1 MTGTNKRKRYFPA
14 FLCFIAGMWV
24 CVMSLPS
31 GNAEESETI
40 AVPAKTEQTSPSPN
54 TADDPNALPPSSPAE
69 ENASADPNQATTDI
83 NGGSMMPNEGD
94 VAELYRYFGL
104 LFNETL
110 VSKEGMV
117 DYGALR
123 RKRSD
128 LLNAV
133 RVLENLH
140 PAVLMSMGRE
150 ERIAFWINTYNTCS
164 LKLIIDNYPIQPKWY
179 MILYPNNSI
188 MQITGAWDKVF
199 FKIMGLEYNLKEMRN
214 TLLLDRYKDPRICFA
229 LTDAACG
236 GAMLR
241 SEPILPSKLDEQLD
255 DQVKRYLA
263 SPVGFRQDIPN
274 NTVFLSNIFAMNKTV
289 FLASEYAEILK
300 FRSRKPDERAWLN
313 FLSKYLPAK
322 EAAWLD
328 SSDPAIRF
336 MNFDWLLN
344 EK

>member
-1 MTGTNKRKRYFPA
+1 MTGANRRKRYFPA
-14 FLCFIAGMWV
+14 FLCVIAWMWV
-24 CVMSLPS
+24 CVLSLPS
-31 GNAEESETI
+31 GNAEESGTD
-40 AVPAKTEQTSPSPN
+40 APPAENVQTSPAENPP
-54 TADDPNALPPSSPAE
+54 DDPNTPPPPSE
-69 ENASADPNQATTDI
+69 ENSSGDPNQATADM
-83 NGGSMMPNEGD
+83 NGISMLPNEGD
-94 VAELYRYFGL
+94 IAELYRYFGL
-104 LFNETL
+104 VFNEGF
-110 VSKEGMV
+110 VSKDGRV

-128 LLNAV
+128 LLNAA

-150 ERIAFWINTYNTCS
+150 ERIAFWINTYNICT

-229 LTDAACG
+229 LTDAARG

-241 SEPILPSKLDEQLD
+241 SEPILPATLNEQLN
-255 DQVKRYLA
+255 DQVRRYLA
-263 SPVGFRQDIPN
+263 SPVGFRQDIQN

-289 FLASEYAEILK
+289 FLESEYAEILK

-313 FLSKYLPAK
+313 FLAKHLPA
-322 EAAWLD
+322 ETAAWLD
-328 SSDPAIRF
+328 VSDPAIRF

-344 EK
+344 ER

>member
-1 MTGTNKRKRYFPA
+1 MTGISNKKAYYPA
-14 FLCFIAGMWV
+14 FLCRIAAVWV
-24 CVMSLPS
+24 CVLLLGPVT
-31 GNAEESETI
+31 AEESET
-40 AVPAKTEQTSPSPN
+40 APTTPQASASEKEPNDPN
-54 TADDPNALPPSSPAE
+54 TPPLTAE
-69 ENASADPNQATTDI
+69 EAGSADPNQPTAEE
-83 NGGSMMPNEGD
+83 NGGSMLPNEGD

-104 LFNETL
+104 VFNKGF
-110 VSKEGMV
+110 VSDEGLV

-123 RKRSD
+123 RRRSD

-133 RVLENLH
+133 RILENLH

-150 ERIAFWINTYNTCS
+150 ERIAFWINTYNTCTV
-164 LKLIIDNYPIQPKWY
+164 KLIIDNYPIQPKWY

-199 FKIMGLEYNLKEMRN
+199 FKIMGLEYNLREIRN
-214 TLLLDRYKDPRICFA
+214 DLLLNRYKDPRICFA
-229 LTDAACG
+229 LTDAARG

-241 SEPILPSKLDEQLD
+241 NEPILPATLNEQLD
-255 DQVKRYLA
+255 DQVRRYLI
-263 SPVGFRQDIPN
+263 SPVGFRRDEQN
-274 NTVFLSNIFAMNKTV
+274 NAVILSNIFAMNKTV
-289 FLASEYAEILK
+289 FVTSEYAEILK

-313 FLSKYLPAK
+313 FLYKYLPP
-322 EAAWLD
+322 AAATWLD